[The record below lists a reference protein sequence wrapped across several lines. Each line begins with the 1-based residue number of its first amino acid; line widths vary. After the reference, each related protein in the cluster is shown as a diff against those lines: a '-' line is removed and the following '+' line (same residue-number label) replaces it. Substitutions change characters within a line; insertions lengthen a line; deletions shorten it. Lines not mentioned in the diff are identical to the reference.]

1 MTTTAPATTPTPG
14 LLASLG
20 VRIWADHGPDGS
32 QFAALLLTHPPARR
46 RGESDEQIERDMQIV
61 ADALGALPCEAQ
73 LPFVGDRVALRDG
86 GLMIVRLDGA
96 GHVLRVR
103 KLERLAP
110 MLDALGQ
117 VVIVVGLDPL
127 DPLAY
132 GDEIDR
138 YIEHTG
144 AANRLRCA
152 LAGVDVRRT
161 GPLP

>member
-1 MTTTAPATTPTPG
+1 MTTTAPATTPTAG
-14 LLASLG
+14 LIASLG
-20 VRIWADHGPDGS
+20 VRIWVDHAPDGG
-32 QFAALLLTHPPARR
+32 QFVPLLLTHPPARR
-46 RGESDEQIERDMQIV
+46 SGESAATIERDMQLV

-73 LPFVGDRVALRDG
+73 LPYVGDRVALRDG
-86 GLMIVRLDGA
+86 GLMVVRFDGA

-127 DPLAY
+127 AH
-132 GDEIDR
+132 GDDVDR
-138 YIEHTG
+138 YIEHAS

-152 LAGVDVRRT
+152 LAGVDIRRT